1 MSDPK
6 VRSPQGHASWHTYW
20 LGAEDA
26 AAFSAGGTS
35 HPLILGFWADF
46 FAEISQDRDSPK
58 IIDIASGNGAVVECA
73 NSATPRL
80 LTDFTCLD
88 ISDAAIRTLEGR
100 FPGVN
105 GIVADARS
113 IPLESATF
121 DLLVS
126 QFGLEYGG
134 PDAID
139 EVLRLLLPGGR
150 LALLLHHRGGGIYR
164 QCAASRDAIES
175 MLKARFI
182 PRAIDVLEAGF
193 LADSG
198 GDSADYDAKVKDF
211 LPAIRAL
218 ESIMREHGQHVAD
231 GTVMRLYR
239 DVRTI
244 HGRLRHYDPA
254 EVLGWLKRLEHEAQ
268 GYADRMA
275 SMCDAA
281 LDEASFRGLCDR
293 LANRGFRIERAEALE
308 IPERKVPL
316 AWVLIASNA

>member
-1 MSDPK
+1 VSDPK
-6 VRSPQGHASWHTYW
+6 VQSPQVPASWHTYW

-35 HPLILGFWADF
+35 HPLILGFWANF

-73 NSATPRL
+73 RSAAPAL

-113 IPLESATF
+113 IPLESATV
-121 DLLVS
+121 DLVVS
-126 QFGLEYGG
+126 QFGLEYAG

-139 EVLRLLLPGGR
+139 EILRLLVPGGR

-175 MLKARFI
+175 MLEARFI
-182 PRAIDVLEAGF
+182 PHAIDVFEAGF
-193 LADSG
+193 LAYSG
-198 GDSADYDAKVKDF
+198 GDGADYDAKAKEF

-231 GTVMRLYR
+231 GTIIRLYK

-244 HGRLRHYDPA
+244 NGRLQHYDPA

-268 GYADRMA
+268 AYADRMA
-275 SMCDAA
+275 SMCAAA
-281 LDEASFRGLCDR
+281 LDEAAFRGLYDK
-293 LANRGFRIERAEALE
+293 LGNRGFRIERAAALE
-308 IPERKVPL
+308 IPERDVPL
-316 AWVLIASNA
+316 AWALIASSA